1 MKNNKETLNNMAL
14 ICAAA
19 LVIMMFVSLT
29 AWFVIW
35 IIDHNAS
42 ESAQEAVQTTINKDV
57 EDSEGEIDN
66 LLEPTVSVVGER
78 TFAKVDLSASTEV
91 DEESEKTDVL
101 ETGEPETTKGFE
113 PIKID
118 GMYVVYDVPLEEEVQ
133 HYIFALC
140 EDKDLDPAIVLGM
153 IWRESGFD
161 ASTIGD
167 KGKAFGLMQIQPR
180 WHEARIEK
188 LGITDLLDPY
198 QNVTIGIDIFAELM
212 DHGESLEWALTAY
225 NGGYGRAD
233 KYERN
238 GEISAYA
245 EAVIENS
252 EKLMAK
258 VGK

>member
-19 LVIMMFVSLT
+19 LIIMMFVSLT

-42 ESAQEAVQTTINKDV
+42 ENAQEAVQTTINKDV

-78 TFAKVDLSASTEV
+78 MFAKVDLSASTEV
-91 DEESEKTDVL
+91 NEESEETDIL
-101 ETGEPETTKGFE
+101 ETWEPETTKSFE
-113 PIKID
+113 PIKVD
-118 GMYVVYDVPLEEEVQ
+118 GTYVVYDIPLDDEVQ

-140 EDKDLDPAIVLGM
+140 EDKGLDSAIVFGM

-233 KYERN
+233 KYEN
-238 GEISAYA
+238 SGEISEYA
-245 EAVIENS
+245 RAVIENS